1 MNNWPIAT
9 KITMLVTNRQEEWRI
24 DCQEISANGR
34 LILAHN
40 TSHFARDVSLIS
52 TDRKLTYTELT
63 DAFCND
69 RQCLMR
75 GTDWVI

>member
-24 DCQEISANGR
+24 NCQEISANGR
-34 LILAHN
+34 LILDLN
-40 TSHFARDVSLIS
+40 MSDFARDVSLVS
-52 TDRKLTYTELT
+52 TDRNLMYTELT
-63 DAFCND
+63 DGFCNE
-69 RQCLMR
+69 RQCLLR